1 MGKKVTVHDIAEAL
15 GVSICTVNKALS
27 GKPKVS
33 EERRRQIQEKAREMG
48 FEVDSVAQAMGRNP
62 ITVGVV
68 SSVAPDDLYYN
79 LLKQGMEE
87 EFARLEKY
95 KIYPVYY
102 EASRQVGSHSTE
114 QVIEWIKENNVEAVC
129 FCPNIHN
136 TKLLDNIIQ
145 YGIPVFL
152 SGGGIVPPKEIIT
165 TVSVDA
171 YLSGQI
177 VADFFHCVYGDN
189 IHAAVLLDSMNTII
203 QRKKTEAFCGALS
216 SYGITDV
223 EIVEHFNDLANI
235 HQKMEELLAKETSIN
250 CVYVTTGYTLQ
261 VCQYLEEQGL
271 KDKIALVGTDY
282 YPAIKPYIM
291 NDTMK
296 ATLLQNQDEIGRLIV
311 RSAYDYL
318 VKSRTFGNENWRA
331 PERIYVKPTFCFK
344 SNFIENND

>member
-1 MGKKVTVHDIAEAL
+1 MEKKVTVHDIADAL

-33 EERRRQIQEKAREMG
+33 EARRKQIQEKARELG

-62 ITVGVV
+62 ITVGVF
-68 SSVAPDDLYYN
+68 SSVTSDDLYYN
-79 LLKQGMEE
+79 LLKKGMEK

-102 EASRQVGSHSTE
+102 EASRMSGDHSTDRL
-114 QVIEWIKENNVEAVC
+114 VEWIKENNVEAVC
-129 FCPNIHN
+129 FCPTIYN
-136 TKLLDNIIQ
+136 TKLLDRIIQ

-152 SGGGIVPPKEIIT
+152 SGGGIIPPKEIIT

-177 VADFFHCVYGDN
+177 VADFFHCVYGKD
-189 IHAAVLLDSMNTII
+189 IHAAVVLDTMNTII
-203 QRKKTEAFCGALS
+203 QRKKTEAFCEALS
-216 SYGITDV
+216 AYGVSDV
-223 EIVEHFNDLANI
+223 KIVEYFNDVDQI
-235 HQKMEELLAKETSIN
+235 IQRMEEMLAKDTSIN
-250 CVYVTTGYTLQ
+250 CIYVTTGYTLQ
-261 VCQYLEEQGL
+261 ICKYLEDRGL
-271 KDKIALVGTDY
+271 KEKITLVGTDY
-282 YPAIKPYIM
+282 FPAIRPYIM
-291 NDTMK
+291 NGTMR

-318 VKSRTFGNENWRA
+318 VKTRTYGYEDWRA

-344 SNFIENND
+344 SNFIEDNQ